1 MENLVFRCLWTLNIS
16 VGDGG
21 ATVLE
26 GIYLS
31 TLLGVL
37 EITRRFFWNF
47 FRLENEHLNNCGA
60 FRVIRDIAIHPLDPN
75 DLVLNDEEEGVDP
88 GLKKQLQEAKRK
100 MSLTLQEVC
109 GYSYKVSNF

>member
-1 MENLVFRCLWTLNIS
+1 MENLVFHCLWTLNIS
-16 VGDGG
+16 VGDG
-21 ATVLE
+21 AE

-60 FRVIRDIAIHPLDPN
+60 FQVIRDIAIHPHDPN
-75 DLVLNDEEEGVDP
+75 VLVLNDEVGELSV
-88 GLKKQLQEAKRK
+88 
-100 MSLTLQEVC
+100 TLQEVC